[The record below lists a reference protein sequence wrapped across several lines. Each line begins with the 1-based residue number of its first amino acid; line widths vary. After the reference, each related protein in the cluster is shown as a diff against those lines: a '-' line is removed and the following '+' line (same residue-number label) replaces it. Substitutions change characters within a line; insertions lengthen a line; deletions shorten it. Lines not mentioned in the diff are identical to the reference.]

1 MKKVLITGP
10 LGQDGIILTKL
21 LQDTHKLFGVCRML
35 TPYEKIKEHMSK
47 YNIELMVSELSDI
60 DYVETLI
67 KIVKPDIIVNFA
79 GETDVINPWGDVPK
93 TFDQNFTI
101 PNNILS
107 SIVKINPNIFYFQ
120 SSSSMMFAKS
130 NDYIINENS
139 HPKPMFPYGIS
150 KLSSHY
156 LVQEYRL
163 KYNLKCSSGIF
174 FNHESFYRSGK
185 FISKKLSSLISDILN
200 GNPKKIKLY
209 DLNYS
214 RDISHSEDF
223 MMGIKLIIEKEINDD
238 FIFSSGVSTNILEF
252 SKTFFSLHN
261 LNFNDYIDYTDSENY
276 VNDYNIIGDNTKLKS
291 IGWTPKYNINELIN
305 DMITQELNEYNL
317 H

>member
-1 MKKVLITGP
+1 
-10 LGQDGIILTKL
+10 
-21 LQDTHKLFGVCRML
+21 
-35 TPYEKIKEHMSK
+35 
-47 YNIELMVSELSDI
+47 MVSELSDI

-79 GETDVINPWGDVPK
+79 GETDVINPWGNVPK

-101 PNNILS
+101 PKNILS

-185 FISKKLSSLISDILN
+185 FISKNEFLDQKN
-200 GNPKKIKLY
+200 
-209 DLNYS
+209 
-214 RDISHSEDF
+214 
-223 MMGIKLIIEKEINDD
+223 IN
-238 FIFSSGVSTNILEF
+238 F
-252 SKTFFSLHN
+252 N
-261 LNFNDYIDYTDSENY
+261 LNINNY
-276 VNDYNIIGDNTKLKS
+276 LVQKGNTKDLLFSFDTIIAHVSNFFTLKTGDLIFTGTPEGVGPIKIGDRLEAYIENQKLLDFEIK
-291 IGWTPKYNINELIN
+291 
-305 DMITQELNEYNL
+305 
-317 H
+317 